1 MFSIYKDK
9 KIFVTGNTGFVGSWL
24 CKYLQALGA
33 KTRGYS
39 LYPNTPPNHYTV
51 SNPGGSTI
59 INDIGDIDYLRNEI
73 QHYKPDLVIHLAA
86 QALVRKS
93 YVLPVETFKTN
104 MIGTI
109 NLLESCKWVDSIK
122 GALIITTDK
131 IFKDRPALFG
141 YSESDELGGY
151 DPYSTSKACCEM
163 ITDCYRKSF
172 YKELAP
178 IATLR
183 SGNIIGGGDW
193 SEDRII
199 PDLIKSTQTDNK
211 VELRY
216 PNAVRPWL
224 YVLDSL
230 TGYLLLG
237 KKFLEEK
244 KGIEGAWNFGPDK
257 DSSITVKEL
266 VDLCYEYWNRIKYV
280 ITENNNDLHETSLL
294 TLNSNKAR
302 YQLDWKP
309 LLSIEDTIKWTI
321 DWYRNYYEKN
331 TCITEQQI
339 NNYLELLNG

>member
-1 MFSIYKDK
+1 MLSIYKDK

-24 CKYLQALGA
+24 CKYLQMLGA
-33 KTRGYS
+33 EVNGYA
-39 LYPNTPPNHYTV
+39 LDPNTEPNHHTILKT
-51 SNPGGSTI
+51 SMLSTI
-59 INDIGDIDYLRNEI
+59 GDIRDIDYLRNEI
-73 QHYKPDLVIHLAA
+73 QHCKPDLVIHLAA
-86 QALVRKS
+86 QPLVRKS
-93 YVLPVETFKTN
+93 YSKPVETFKTN

-122 GALIITTDK
+122 GVLVITTDK
-131 IFKDRPALFG
+131 IFKDRPTLSG
-141 YSESDELGGY
+141 YSENDELGGY

-172 YKELAP
+172 SNELPP

-193 SEDRII
+193 SEDRIL

-211 VELRY
+211 VEIRY
-216 PNAVRPWL
+216 PEAVRPWL
-224 YVLDSL
+224 YILDSL

-257 DSSITVKEL
+257 NSSITVKEL
-266 VDLCYEYWNRIKYV
+266 VDLCYNYWNKVKYI
-280 ITENNNDLHETSLL
+280 ITENNNNLHETNLL

-302 YQLDWKP
+302 YQLNWKP
-309 LLSIEDTIKWTI
+309 LLSIKNTIKWTI
-321 DWYRNYYEKN
+321 AWYRNYYEKN

-339 NNYLELLNG
+339 NKYLELLNG